1 MFIKIYKEYHNLAN
15 NLDLNHWSFVRKTL
29 LGDNPD
35 PEKSELL

>member
-1 MFIKIYKEYHNLAN
+1 MKIENDGHVENDGRTETY
-15 NLDLNHWSFVRKTL
+15 WSFERKTL